1 MVSYYDETQTHIKR
15 EYISLS
21 TNTFTTPADTKYIRI
36 SFYYFKDSDN
46 NPVTIDL
53 ENISNYVYDIQLEE
67 GTEISDYTDYI
78 TQNSDNLASTIESI
92 DTGKWKPQKDWWDI
106 DSILESDTEDYPA
119 KMIYLLNDFKDTTNF
134 VINTTNKIAKIKTS
148 DGAEY
153 TETAEHTWDKTK
165 DKTCSFEYKTRYVIV
180 YFCDENVYM
189 TSLNISGFYNNAF
202 IQEIDSTAIYVIW
215 KNLRINYNQ
224 TGSRSFFY
232 NYWSLEYV
240 KQINSYFSITNQGYI
255 FYGCY
260 NLIGTNLKFENAT
273 AGYYRFMQCRNLR
286 EIEHIDYS
294 NYISA
299 GYMFGACV
307 SLKRIGNINM
317 PLLTVNTKIFEN
329 CNSLEEIGSI
339 DFSNA
344 TSGWSTFN
352 GCNNLKII
360 KKITGLN
367 ISGYD
372 FSACCLLSHDTL
384 IRILNAL
391 ADYSADTENTYT
403 ITLGTVNLAKLTEDE
418 IAIGTNK
425 GWTVS

>member
-1 MVSYYDETQTHIKR
+1 MSVESEITRIKTNIASAYSKA
-15 EYISLS
+15 EDKGASL
-21 TNTFTTPADTKYIRI
+21 PE
-36 SFYYFKDSDN
+36 
-46 NPVTIDL
+46 V
-53 ENISNYVYDIQLEE
+53 
-67 GTEISDYTDYI
+67 
-78 TQNSDNLASTIESI
+78 QNSDNLASVIESI
-92 DTGKWKPQKDWWDI
+92 DTGKWRPQKDWWDI

-119 KMIYLLNDFKDTTNF
+119 KMIYLLNDFKDTINF

-148 DGAEY
+148 DGTEY
-153 TETAEHTWDKTK
+153 TESAEHTWDKTK

-180 YFCDENVYM
+180 YFSDENVYM
-189 TSLNISGFYNNAF
+189 TSLNNGGFYNNGTF

-232 NYWSLEYV
+232 NYFSLEYV
-240 KQINSYFSITNQGYI
+240 KQINSYFSIANQGYI
-255 FYGCY
+255 FNGCV

-273 AGYYRFMQCRNLR
+273 AGYYRFMACRNLR
-286 EIEHIDYS
+286 EIEDIDYS

-344 TSGWSTFN
+344 TSGWGTFN

-391 ADYSADTENTYT
+391 ADYSADTENTY
-403 ITLGTVNLAKLTEDE
+403 IIILGAVNLAKLEDE
-418 IAIGTNK
+418 EGQAALAK
-425 GWTVS
+425 ARLYGWTVS